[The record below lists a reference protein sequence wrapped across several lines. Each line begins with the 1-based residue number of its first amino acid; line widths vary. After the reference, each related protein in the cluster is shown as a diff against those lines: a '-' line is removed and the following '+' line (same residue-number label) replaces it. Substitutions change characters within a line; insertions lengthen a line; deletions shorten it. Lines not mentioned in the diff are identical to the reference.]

1 MDEQVNIPVLR
12 NREKWWRSSES
23 PAFWRNR
30 RLKGVGLWIA
40 GKSTI
45 HAEPDSTVRTCTI
58 GYGCK
63 HTAKKNR
70 YALIH
75 KVPVPQTDT
84 RGQVENTKALEWF
97 TAKEL
102 GKIVM

>member
-1 MDEQVNIPVLR
+1 MLM
-12 NREKWWRSSES
+12 
-23 PAFWRNR
+23 
-30 RLKGVGLWIA
+30 GVG
-40 GKSTI
+40 KS
-45 HAEPDSTVRTCTI
+45 ASRVEPDSTERTCAI

-84 RGQVENTKALEWF
+84 RGQVENTKALE
-97 TAKEL
+97 
-102 GKIVM
+102 